1 MVQQKED
8 KGLFSG
14 KGCSNSGLG
23 GISGNSGAIKRE
35 EKGLKVSKRLLK
47 NTALG

>member
-23 GISGNSGAIKRE
+23 GISGNSGAIERGKRV
-35 EKGLKVSKRLLK
+35 KG
-47 NTALG
+47 